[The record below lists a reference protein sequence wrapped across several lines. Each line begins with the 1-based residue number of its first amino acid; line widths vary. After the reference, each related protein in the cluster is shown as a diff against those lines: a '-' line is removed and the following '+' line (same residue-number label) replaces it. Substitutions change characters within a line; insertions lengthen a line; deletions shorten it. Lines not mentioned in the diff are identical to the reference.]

1 VPGYLPRAAEARG
14 PEPPKRFQ
22 DWKMTKHRVCT
33 FAALAALVAAPAAAQ
48 VPVTPR
54 ALGMGN
60 AYVAAARGEE
70 ALWLN
75 PANLGL
81 PGTSHWS
88 FGIPTISAGADI
100 LGLGVGDIKD
110 VIQYDEQSDQRKQEL
125 LDKVPAGGTELRGD
139 VRIPLV
145 AAQIRHFA
153 AGVSYN
159 TVGSHTLDKDFLDLL
174 FFGFQPQPG
183 RYNIIPSETVGFRA
197 TYYDFALAYGRRVPL
212 PTPGPLSVGATV
224 HYYKGSSVVRSG
236 VSAVDTARNA
246 LGIPTDLRVTY
257 SGVQDHGG
265 SGFGVDLGAAFQP
278 VPALTLSASVSNVV
292 NTFNWGS
299 DRRLKSVTLTSA
311 DYRSG
316 DIQTILDR
324 FDASETA
331 YNDASA
337 TVIQRGMAAA
347 LETATDLP
355 RVARVGAAFTPR
367 TGTLLS
373 AAYQGNVET
382 TRVGG
387 VWDQSLGVGVQ
398 QKVAFAAV
406 RVGLASN
413 LDSGTL
419 LSGGL
424 SLGPIH
430 FGVAKVS
437 DSLGSADRSGWIATF
452 GLATASH
459 TTMP

>member
-1 VPGYLPRAAEARG
+1 M
-14 PEPPKRFQ
+14 KRY
-22 DWKMTKHRVCT
+22 RVCT
-33 FAALAALVAAPAAAQ
+33 FAALAALAAVPAAAQ

-60 AYVAAARGEE
+60 GYVAAARGEE
-70 ALWLN
+70 SLWLN

-81 PGTSHWS
+81 PHSPHWS
-88 FGIPTISAGADI
+88 FGIPTLSAGADL
-100 LGLGVGDIKD
+100 LGLGVGDISD
-110 VIQYDEQSDQRKQEL
+110 VVQYDEQSDQRKQEL
-125 LDKVPAGGTELRGD
+125 LDKVPASGTELRAD

-159 TVGSHTLDKDFLDLL
+159 TIGSHTLDKDFLDLL

-183 RYNIIPSETVGFRA
+183 RYNILPNETVGFRA

-212 PTPGPLSVGATV
+212 PLPGPLSVGATV

-236 VSAVDTARNA
+236 VSAVDTVRNG
-246 LGIPTDLRVTY
+246 LGIPTDIRVTY

-265 SGFGVDLGAAFQP
+265 SGFGVDVGAAFQP
-278 VPALTLSASVSNVV
+278 IPALTLSASVSNAV
-292 NTFNWGS
+292 NTFSWGS

-311 DYRSG
+311 DYENG
-316 DIQTILDR
+316 DIQAILDR
-324 FDASETA
+324 FDDSETA
-331 YNDASA
+331 YNEASA
-337 TVIQRGMAAA
+337 SVIQRGMAAA
-347 LETATDLP
+347 LETNTELP
-355 RVARVGAAFTPR
+355 RTARVGAAFAPR
-367 TGTLLS
+367 AGTLLS
-373 AAYQGNVET
+373 AGYQGNLNT

-387 VWDQSLGVGVQ
+387 VWDKSLGVGVQ
-398 QKVAFAAV
+398 QRVAFAAV
-406 RVGLASN
+406 RVGVSSN

-419 LSGGL
+419 LTGGL

-430 FGVAKVS
+430 FGVARVS
-437 DSLGSADRSGWIATF
+437 DSLGTADRSGWIATF
-452 GLATASH
+452 GLATASR